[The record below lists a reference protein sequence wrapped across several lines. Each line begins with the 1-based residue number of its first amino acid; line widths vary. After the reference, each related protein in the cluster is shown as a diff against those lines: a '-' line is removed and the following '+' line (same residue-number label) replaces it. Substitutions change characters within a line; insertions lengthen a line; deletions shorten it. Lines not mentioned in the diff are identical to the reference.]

1 MKTRPIGERF
11 KDGKVTLEV
20 RKDQGL
26 CSGCYYG
33 HAPFCGYQTNRS
45 LTGACGAWS
54 RGNGESVVFVR
65 VEPFICVMQLFKW
78 HFWPGMPEGEE
89 VVYVTDDFN
98 PYK

>member
-1 MKTRPIGERF
+1 MKSRPIGERF

-20 RKDQGL
+20 RKDQGF

-65 VEPFICVMQLFKW
+65 V
-78 HFWPGMPEGEE
+78 
-89 VVYVTDDFN
+89 TDDFDKLKVEVERQKKEIDRLQRIIN
-98 PYK
+98 NRPSQA

>member
-20 RKDQGL
+20 RKDQGF

-65 VEPFICVMQLFKW
+65 VD
-78 HFWPGMPEGEE
+78 
-89 VVYVTDDFN
+89 DDFDKLKDEVERQKKEIDRLQRIIN
-98 PYK
+98 NRPSQA